1 MDTTT
6 LPNPALIVT
15 MAQVEQAIARCLNA
29 HPIIDYTLP
38 RESNPLTELLALM
51 IFHRIDV
58 VEAAQLDEKTLVS
71 ISQWSVAQ

>member
-6 LPNPALIVT
+6 LPNPALTVT

-51 IFHRIDV
+51 IFHRVDV